1 MELTYKNGFGERLV
15 LKLINNKVWFKHD
28 DITDEFIRL
37 SGEYVFDGY
46 IADKNNN
53 TISDFEGELYITV
66 FDKKRTR
73 KCLLRI

>member
-37 SGEYVFDGY
+37 SGEYVFDGDER
-46 IADKNNN
+46 IIIKGFLE
-53 TISDFEGELYITV
+53 ICGEILEYKL
-66 FDKKRTR
+66 KKL
-73 KCLLRI
+73 KLK